1 MTLGYRSIFISD
13 VHLGTPDCQADYLL
27 DFLKSTRCDFLYL
40 VGDIVD
46 MQAMSQRS
54 RWPRA
59 HRDVLSELFA
69 IASRGTRV
77 IYIPGNHDAPLR
89 MLDGKRL
96 GDIQVRF
103 DAVHVGADGKRYRV
117 AHGDEFDPEHVGR
130 RWLEWVGDYG
140 HRALSLLNRTLAG
153 LRRITRQTYL
163 PLAIITKTRL
173 SAAMAYIDAYERRV
187 AAACERDGFDG
198 LICGHI
204 HYGNMRRIGN
214 VLYLN
219 DGDWVEHCTALVETD
234 EGTMQLLHW
243 SEERAALAYS
253 GSDGLFA
260 HQHAPLALL
269 PLARNASPL
278 PPRRIGTESV

>member
-1 MTLGYRSIFISD
+1 MRLNYRSIFISD
-13 VHLGTPDCQADYLL
+13 VHLGTPDCQAEYLL

-59 HRDVLSELFA
+59 HREVLSELFA
-69 IASRGTRV
+69 IASHGTRV
-77 IYIPGNHDAPLR
+77 TYIPGNHDAPLR

-96 GDIQVRF
+96 GDIQVRVE
-103 DAVHVGADGKRYRV
+103 AVHVGADGKRYRIS
-117 AHGDEFDPEHVGR
+117 HGDEFDPQQLGR
-130 RWLEWVGDYG
+130 TWLEWIGDYG
-140 HRALSLLNRTLAG
+140 HRTLSLLNRTLAG
-153 LRRITRQTYL
+153 LRRRIGHTYL
-163 PLAIITKTRL
+163 PLAIIAKTRL

-198 LICGHI
+198 LVCGHI
-204 HYGNMRRIGN
+204 HYGNMRHIGN

-234 EGTMQLLHW
+234 EGIMQLLHW
-243 SEERAALAYS
+243 SEERAALAHA
-253 GSDGLFA
+253 GPEGLVAAA
-260 HQHAPLALL
+260 HVPLALL
-269 PLARNASPL
+269 PLARSATPL
-278 PPRRIGTESV
+278 PPAHIDTTSP